1 MDECQIPIVGLKPHI
16 YGIRHYIFSKMIRS
30 LELLTKA
37 TSDVGKV
44 GSPILLFK
52 NLFISAGVKVLPFT
66 LIFDN
71 LSQVKTFPF
80 YAADNVLT
88 LSTIAKMANNIPEDF
103 RYLAL
108 LVPIPSEN
116 K

>member
-1 MDECQIPIVGLKPHI
+1 
-16 YGIRHYIFSKMIRS
+16 MICS
-30 LELLTKA
+30 FELLTKA

-44 GSPILLFK
+44 RSPILLFK
-52 NLFISAGVKVLPFT
+52 NIFIFAGMKVLP
-66 LIFDN
+66 LALVLDN
-71 LSQVKTFPF
+71 LSQVKTLPF

-88 LSTIAKMANNIPEDF
+88 LGTIAKMANNIPEDF